1 VKIDAMLLR
10 VEKARKEITRLQA
23 QIDSDRR
30 AIRDQVD
37 RLFPRSDLTP
47 RRRQILQMVQRN
59 MANKE
64 IASELNIS
72 ERTVKFHV
80 SDLLAI
86 FGVDSRYKLIAMH
99 TNSGER

>member
-1 VKIDAMLLR
+1 MLLR

-64 IASELNIS
+64 IASELNIT

-80 SDLLAI
+80 SDLLAT
-86 FGVDSRYKLIAMH
+86 FGVDSRYKLIAMREDSH
-99 TNSGER
+99 A